1 MAIRLPRL
9 TSALLVTGIVVSPLA
24 WSADPDSEPV
34 AQLGT
39 VEVTATPMPEH
50 LGTVPQSVDVITHNQ
65 LQALHAID
73 LRSALMMVAGV
84 DIGPS
89 GDNGPAAA
97 VPQFQGLAEFDAF
110 LLLVDGVP
118 VGGAFNPDLA
128 SLDLTGVDRI
138 EI

>member
-1 MAIRLPRL
+1 MMASPALRLSVAFIL
-9 TSALLVTGIVVSPLA
+9 AFGAASAA
-24 WSADPDSEPV
+24 WSDEDQPQSGTANV
-34 AQLGT
+34 GT

-50 LGTVPQSVDVITHNQ
+50 LGTVPQSVDVITHDE
-65 LQALHAID
+65 LQALKATD

-89 GDNGPAAA
+89 GDNGPAAS

-128 SLDLTGVDRI
+128 
-138 EI
+138 